1 MKKRLFGWALHKNI
15 DKTHIVEIRLCVC
28 ILVVCLLLD
37 AIWIKYALL
46 ASPRWGHSSLLEH
59 PCTGLS
65 EKTPTDDDD
74 VGQITMYQSIYL

>member
-1 MKKRLFGWALHKNI
+1 M
-15 DKTHIVEIRLCVC
+15 CV
-28 ILVVCLLLD
+28 LLD
-37 AIWIKYALL
+37 AIWNNDALL

-74 VGQITMYQSIYL
+74 GTDRYIWMRIEMT